1 MKQRKTQL
9 SKKSFKMK
17 KINLFKDFKIL
28 NNFVNNIRKVV
39 IKQRTIF
46 YQILQNTKKNNVN

>member
-28 NNFVNNIRKVV
+28 NNFVNNIRKVA